1 MISAKFGLCSNLLT
15 DIYQLRDELS
25 SYNIWT
31 HCWTLVFAVIFTKIN
46 LILYRRTPV
55 SMSSPAGTVTPIG
68 ESIASSFCGSE
79 GGLTPLATSPSGEGG
94 FDGGFL
100 STTRGPAVIHDH
112 IRCVSRVM
120 TSCMSH
126 HIYFTP
132 RHSVTLALPIH
143 QFTFVSPTFHKVCS
157 CARQNPFF
165 VSSDCGVQ

>member
-1 MISAKFGLCSNLLT
+1 M
-15 DIYQLRDELS
+15 
-25 SYNIWT
+25 
-31 HCWTLVFAVIFTKIN
+31 
-46 LILYRRTPV
+46 

-143 QFTFVSPTFHKVCS
+143 QFTFVSPTFHKVVVPGKIHS
-157 CARQNPFF
+157 YNMLYQAIVVFSKRFGLNNTLYMYFIGL
-165 VSSDCGVQ
+165 V